1 MLTTLADE
9 MARRGAAPSVEAA
22 LALDR
27 RALAVK
33 ILDTFVRYPLPP
45 LNAAL
50 VPFNYC
56 ALPRVLPTT
65 AAEAAAWMLR
75 RLCTPKD

>member
-33 ILDTFVRYPLPP
+33 ILDIEVAEGAWGW
-45 LNAAL
+45 NVAL
-50 VPFNYC
+50 KDKGFLSDMVKTGSFNC
-56 ALPRVLPTT
+56 AR
-65 AAEAAAWMLR
+65 
-75 RLCTPKD
+75 